1 MKAILFDFDGVLTVD
16 KYGSDSI
23 LRYLAENTDVP
34 FEILKKEYYKINK
47 GLLLGQYTHRDVWND
62 YCKNVGARIDY
73 QLLINSFIS
82 TPLDHDMLALV
93 KQLKEEYLIGMI
105 TDNKADRI
113 EKILSYNGLNDLFDT
128 VTVSARCKCG
138 KDDRRIF
145 DLTLQALAVEP
156 GACVFVDNSEKNL
169 TVPNEMGI
177 HTILFDDAK
186 RDLAGFR
193 KELDDLLRY

>member
-73 QLLINSFIS
+73 QLLINSHA
-82 TPLDHDMLALV
+82 PL
-93 KQLKEEYLIGMI
+93 I
-105 TDNKADRI
+105 TAEI
-113 EKILSYNGLNDLFDT
+113 TTMPT
-128 VTVSARCKCG
+128 VTVRPAISTWTSTNWQLRMPRVHWKSRA
-138 KDDRRIF
+138 
-145 DLTLQALAVEP
+145 TVEKLP
-156 GACVFVDNSEKNL
+156 DCW
-169 TVPNEMGI
+169 
-177 HTILFDDAK
+177 
-186 RDLAGFR
+186 
-193 KELDDLLRY
+193 